1 MRCSQAGS
9 CYISYWDGFC
19 VCCLQRFFEVPP
31 VSSTPFTFKRASHQI
46 LLPASP
52 NVSVSLV
59 FIFPFSPSS
68 LCEGCDFGHSTHS
81 LGRFSSCLYIP
92 KQSLVLVAARAPL
105 CPSPSGTSQPSDSSD
120 AEEPPCLEPSQPS
133 LASAGACPAPRS
145 HTGHFTVHEV
155 KRILLFSS
163 L

>member
-1 MRCSQAGS
+1 MAS
-9 CYISYWDGFC
+9 
-19 VCCLQRFFEVPP
+19 VCAAC
-31 VSSTPFTFKRASHQI
+31 
-46 LLPASP
+46 
-52 NVSVSLV
+52 SVSLKSRQFPQLFSLSNV
-59 FIFPFSPSS
+59 PPTRSSFPLLQMSPRPLSLFFPFSPSS
-68 LCEGCDFGHSTHS
+68 LREGCDFGHSTHS

-92 KQSLVLVAARAPL
+92 KQPLVLVAARAPL